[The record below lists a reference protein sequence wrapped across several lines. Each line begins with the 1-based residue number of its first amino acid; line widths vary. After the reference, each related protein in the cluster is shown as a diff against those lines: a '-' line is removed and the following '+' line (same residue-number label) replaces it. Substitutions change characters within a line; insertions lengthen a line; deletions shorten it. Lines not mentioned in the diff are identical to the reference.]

1 MSAPGAPVF
10 GSVPH
15 QDPVCISGETNA
27 VVTDFFG
34 TISKAAIM
42 QLGRPHLQGPFS
54 RGILNPQSNPADM
67 NIVDGWA
74 SQCVCWFGT
83 ALQPVPSKQL
93 TTSSPRNYPCQ
104 VKSSRRKP
112 FHLNSNPKNMLTAAL
127 AITT

>member
-42 QLGRPHLQGPFS
+42 QLERPHLQGPFS
-54 RGILNPQSNPADM
+54 LGILNPQSSPADI

-74 SQCVCWFGT
+74 STCVCWFGISLEQHCNLFP
-83 ALQPVPSKQL
+83 ANSLQHLRPGI
-93 TTSSPRNYPCQ
+93 THAR
-104 VKSSRRKP
+104 SRV
-112 FHLNSNPKNMLTAAL
+112 
-127 AITT
+127 AIGNRFI